1 MGSFFCD
8 YVCNP
13 WNGALKVG
21 ATLVLSSHSD
31 GTDIVLIYK
40 HCLSAA
46 LRFYA
51 I

>member
-1 MGSFFCD
+1 MGSFLCLRMLSMEWRF
-8 YVCNP
+8 
-13 WNGALKVG
+13 KVG

-31 GTDIVLIYK
+31 GTDIMLIYK